1 MMVSSAETKR
11 GQQHRVNLRRLTASS
26 IPRSAQNTIICPM
39 RSCPSCPALA
49 RCAQHSTQ
57 PKSMAWQ
64 TMQGHVTGNTEF
76 NLIRVQ
82 HACQ

>member
-1 MMVSSAETKR
+1 
-11 GQQHRVNLRRLTASS
+11 
-26 IPRSAQNTIICPM
+26 M